1 VIRSAA
7 LALFW
12 KGANICIPMKQ
23 NLTPFQRAMFQIAP
37 KNSKTPAKRI
47 LQGGVLCAC
56 LAFLSAARAWDL
68 PQCVGNQKDG
78 WSAGVEDNWS
88 WERGNP
94 LEVDGGGQW
103 TLAGQNLL
111 KPTTTDEYKPLEK
124 ALLFTFLKGWAEG
137 GVSPDKSMFLYF
149 GEGQDGRKLVAQ
161 SNAEFGFPQMS
172 PAAAI
177 LFKVPRDGKYQVAI
191 EGAVTVQSKTAGFA
205 RVQIYTLTDKRATE
219 VPLESFELNN
229 KGGCHLGEK
238 ELGEKL
244 SYSGSVTMKAG
255 DEIVARLQTISPG
268 PATAGASALVFSKYS
283 IVPADK

>member
-1 VIRSAA
+1 
-7 LALFW
+7 
-12 KGANICIPMKQ
+12 
-23 NLTPFQRAMFQIAP
+23 MFQITP
-37 KNSKTPAKRI
+37 KSGKTPARRI
-47 LQGGVLCAC
+47 LQGGVLLAC
-56 LAFLSAARAWDL
+56 VAFLSPARAWDL

-103 TLAGQNLL
+103 TVAGQNLL

-124 ALLFTFLKGWAEG
+124 ALLFNFLKGWAEG

-149 GEGQDGRKLVAQ
+149 GEGQDGRKLVTQ

-238 ELGEKL
+238 ELGDKL
-244 SYSGSVTMKAG
+244 SYSGSVSMKAG

-268 PATAGASALVFSKYS
+268 PATAGASALAFSKYS